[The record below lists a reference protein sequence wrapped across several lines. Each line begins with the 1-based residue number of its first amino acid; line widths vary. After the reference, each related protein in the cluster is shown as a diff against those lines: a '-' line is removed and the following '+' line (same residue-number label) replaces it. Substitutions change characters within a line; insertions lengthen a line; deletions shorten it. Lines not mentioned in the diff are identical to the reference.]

1 MWNYKLNDPSTFSNH
16 VVRNWN
22 WMAQIEKVLFLHRAF
37 PMSKQETIFFSII
50 GHQRNPI
57 FEKWFPSL
65 RTISWRWTVI
75 ATLFLYLELYNN
87 VNPFTYKRTKSWS
100 HVRGPQRSLTPA
112 AWATSTREKYGQL
125 LQHKGPIHYLQEMMI
140 KLHQRT
146 FISFNKCNIAFL
158 SGPKNIFQTCTK

>member
-1 MWNYKLNDPSTFSNH
+1 MYIGWLPLKKILSSIEVFSLEIIYCIVTNSNTSRLAEKGFSSTRDNFCALNSYSNS
-16 VVRNWN
+16 
-22 WMAQIEKVLFLHRAF
+22 MIVL
-37 PMSKQETIFFSII
+37 
-50 GHQRNPI
+50 
-57 FEKWFPSL
+57 
-65 RTISWRWTVI
+65 
-75 ATLFLYLELYNN
+75 N
-87 VNPFTYKRTKSWS
+87 VNPLTYKRTKSWS

-158 SGPKNIFQTCTK
+158 SGPKYIFQTSKK